1 MTLYTRS
8 GDSGS
13 SNLWGN
19 RLPKSDP
26 RFEALGS
33 LDELNSFIG
42 LAVATIKDKQI
53 KDILI
58 DVQEKL
64 FIIQAEV
71 GGAKGELAKQFTSQE
86 TIKLEQ
92 IIDRLEQEIGSIKK
106 FVLPGG
112 TPEASLC
119 DIIRAATRKVERA
132 LVALHEKSSLNSAVL
147 TYLNRLSS
155 LFFAL
160 ARVINKRKGIKEQ
173 NPKYR

>member
-1 MTLYTRS
+1 MLYTRS

-19 RLPKSDP
+19 RLNKNDA

-42 LAVATIKDKQI
+42 LAAAKIKDENI
-53 KDILI
+53 KKILI
-58 DVQEKL
+58 NVQEKL

-71 GGAKGELAKQFTSQE
+71 SGAKGEFAKQFSAPE
-86 TIKLEQ
+86 TEKLEG
-92 IIDRLEQEIGSIKK
+92 IIDILEKEIGAIKN

-112 TPEASLC
+112 TPEAALF
-119 DIIRAATRKVERA
+119 DVIRAVTRRAERTII
-132 LVALHEKSSLNSAVL
+132 ALHEKSPLNSAVII
-147 TYLNRLSS
+147 YINRLSS

-160 ARVINKRKGIKEQ
+160 ARVINKRVGIKEQ
-173 NPKYR
+173 NPSYE